1 VETNVMLPLPRGRT
15 ISATDAVCQLCGARL
30 ILEQSLRDAEAGES
44 LWIGQCENQHWW
56 LHSPVLGCIP
66 IDPGGMAADEATTT
80 TEDDGTD

>member
-1 VETNVMLPLPRGRT
+1 MLPLPRGRT

-56 LHSPVLGCIP
+56 LQSQALGCIS
-66 IDPGGMAADEATTT
+66 IDPGVMAVNRATTT
-80 TEDDGTD
+80 TEDVAPD